1 MAKTQREILIERL
14 TKKGARRNK
23 DRTTLEQISQE
34 HDEIVVKIANLI
46 YAGTSIE
53 RLRLNQ
59 QLRRL
64 EQQLAKINLR
74 YEAEPL

>member
-14 TKKGARRNK
+14 TKKGAQRNK